1 MSALPYCAYF
11 SLNEILNSCGFIIC
25 VTIIICITCVYCMNS
40 VFFIILVLSIFCIT
54 CILCII
60 IEMILK
66 SPCQFRLQ
74 KTPQYFGCSA
84 LFRA

>member
-11 SLNEILNSCGFIIC
+11 SLNEILNSCGFILCITTIIC
-25 VTIIICITCVYCMNS
+25 VTCILYVNS
-40 VFFIILVLSIFCIT
+40 MFFIILVLSIFCIT

-60 IEMILK
+60 NEMILK
-66 SPCQFRLQ
+66 SLYQFRLQ
-74 KTPQYFGCSA
+74 KTPQYFGRSA